1 MPKELFE
8 YMGTHMSLGEIE
20 NARAEFEQRFARWKL
35 EINIVKEVERL
46 GMIECGQSTSE

>member
-1 MPKELFE
+1 MAKELFE
-8 YMGTHMSLGEIE
+8 YMGVHLSLGKQAD
-20 NARAEFEQRFARWKL
+20 ARADFERRYAQWKL